1 MIDVFNISRELADRR
16 GYDMHEGFTHIEAEE
31 VVEDYVCAVCH
42 NDLMVY
48 QIEGDVECIVV
59 CPEHGSIEAI
69 GRVRN
74 STVGIDMERAT
85 RQYWQVIR
93 NLSDLWGELI
103 PPEPSNFKVSRS
115 INELGY

>member
-1 MIDVFNISRELADRR
+1 MIDVFHISAELATKKGLDFL
-16 GYDMHEGFTHIEAEE
+16 EGFTVFEVDD
-31 VVEDYVCAVCH
+31 VVENYVCAVCYD
-42 NDLMVY
+42 NLLVY
-48 QIEGDVECIVV
+48 RIPGDITCIVA
-59 CPEHGSIEAI
+59 CPEHGSIEMC

-74 STVGIDMERAT
+74 STVGINLERAT

-103 PPEPSNFKVSRS
+103 PPEPSKEKVARI

>member
-1 MIDVFNISRELADRR
+1 MIDIFHISTELATKR
-16 GYDMHEGFTHIEAEE
+16 GLDLLEGFTVMEVPE
-31 VVEDYVCAVCH
+31 VVENYVCSICH
-42 NDLMVY
+42 NDLLVF
-48 QIEGDVECIVV
+48 QEQGDINCIIA
-59 CPEHGSIEAI
+59 CPEHGSVEIC

-74 STVGIDMERAT
+74 STVSIDMERAT

-103 PPEPSNFKVSRS
+103 PPEPSKEKVARI